1 MGRSQPFVCG
11 DQTPRDRA
19 SVNSMWCSIQG
30 VLISGFAKISSSG
43 SNPPKENLIAAHL
56 YSMVFKYV
64 YRDKTAPE
72 KANQFGVAFMQLGE
86 KTSNID
92 RNIMLHR
99 NKWSSF

>member
-1 MGRSQPFVCG
+1 M
-11 DQTPRDRA
+11 
-19 SVNSMWCSIQG
+19 I
-30 VLISGFAKISSSG
+30 ISGFAKISRSG

-64 YRDKTAPE
+64 YRDKTAAA
-72 KANQFGVAFMQLGE
+72 KANQFVVAFMQLGE

-99 NKWSSF
+99 NK